1 MICHAFLTWE
11 PDIALCRKSRVA
23 GVARAL
29 GCSQQELPK
38 GILVRHLQHCLGQG
52 LQLPKHSASS
62 GPGAGRG
69 KGEGG
74 QWPWLQKEWLR
85 PDTRRKFLGFQGQ

>member
-11 PDIALCRKSRVA
+11 PDIALCRQSRVT
-23 GVARAL
+23 GVAGAP

-38 GILVRHLQHCLGQG
+38 GILGRHLQHWLGQG
-52 LQLPKHSASS
+52 LQPPKHSASS
-62 GPGAGRG
+62 GPGAGSG

-74 QWPWLQKEWLR
+74 QWPRLQKEWLR
-85 PDTRRKFLGFQGQ
+85 PATRRKFLHFQGQ